1 MNRSIWALRIL
12 FLFLCTLAGYAVSQV
27 RPELIEHG
35 ANGLAIGFGFG
46 WLLIAVD
53 EMVKGLSLRAFSAVT
68 LGLGMGALVA
78 WLVDGSGLFEHVEDA
93 TRQIVRLGLFLA
105 FGYIGMVLAMRSN
118 KEDFS
123 IIIPFVRFAPQ
134 RASERLLLLDTSAVI
149 DGRVADMLETRFLEG
164 ILVVPRFVLRELQH
178 VADAADP
185 VKRSRGRRGLE
196 VLARLQRQAA
206 GQLKIHEAD
215 VPEET
220 EVDAKLLRLAK
231 LLSAQIFTTDYNLA
245 KLAELQ
251 GVSCCNLTE
260 LAVTLKPV
268 ILPGDVLA
276 LKIIREGRERGQGVG
291 FTPDGTMVVVGN
303 AANLVGTTADVQI
316 TNVVQTGAGKLVF
329 AELRANVTVTA
340 APPVASSEPAP
351 PPPAP

>member
-35 ANGLAIGFGFG
+35 ANGLAVGFGFG
-46 WLLIAVD
+46 WLLIAID
-53 EMVKGLSLRAFSAVT
+53 EMVKGLSLRAFSSVT
-68 LGLGMGALVA
+68 LGLLLGFATASLIDA
-78 WLVDGSGLFEHVEDA
+78 SGLFEHVEDA
-93 TRQIVRLGLFLA
+93 TRQIIRLALFLS
-105 FGYIGMVLAMRSN
+105 FGYIGMVLAMRST

-123 IIIPFVRFAPQ
+123 VIIPFVRFAPQ

-164 ILVVPRFVLRELQH
+164 ILVVPRFVLRELQF

-185 VKRSRGRRGLE
+185 VKRSRGRRGLD

-206 GQLKIHEAD
+206 GQLKVHEAD
-215 VPEET
+215 VPEEA
-220 EVDAKLLRLAK
+220 EVDGKLLRLAK
-231 LLSAQIFTTDYNLA
+231 LLGAQIFTTDYNLA

-260 LAVTLKPV
+260 LAVALKPNL
-268 ILPGDVLA
+268 LPGDTLP
-276 LKIIREGRERGQGVG
+276 LKIVREGRERGQGVG
-291 FTPDGTMVVVGN
+291 FTPDGTMVVVG
-303 AANLVGTTADVQI
+303 AAAERVGSVADVRI

-329 AELRANVTVTA
+329 AELHVADPAPA
-340 APPVASSEPAP
+340 APPASPEAPAP
-351 PPPAP
+351 AP

>member
-53 EMVKGLSLRAFSAVT
+53 EMVKGLSLRAFSSVT

-178 VADAADP
+178 VADASDP

-206 GQLKIHEAD
+206 NQLKIHEAD

-220 EVDAKLLRLAK
+220 EVDGKLLRLAK
-231 LLSAQIFTTDYNLA
+231 LLGAQIFTTDYNLA
-245 KLAELQ
+245 KIAELQ

-260 LAVTLKPV
+260 LAAALKPV

-276 LKIIREGRERGQGVG
+276 LKIVREGRERGQGVG

-303 AANLVGTTADVQI
+303 AASLVGTTADVQI
-316 TNVVQTGAGKLVF
+316 SNVVQTGAGKLVF
-329 AELRANVTVTA
+329 AELRANVTGTA
-340 APPVASSEPAP
+340 APPVASSESAP